1 MAALEL
7 ESDAPAPAALPGQHP
22 LPSSSSPPPL
32 ADSTPARTTTTEQGH
47 LDPCCSRP
55 TTDAPPR
62 VAVCRVRPSKRV
74 FVPPPQYGLVEEGLV
89 RSGQPS
95 ELNFPF
101 LERLG
106 LKSCVWL
113 APEEPNEPFQR
124 FLQEQHITLHHLG
137 ADDYAATYDPL
148 SEETVLQALELILDP
163 ANAPCLIACGQG
175 RHRTG
180 TVCGLLRKLQR
191 WNLTA
196 ILEEYRRYAGPKV
209 RQHNEQFIE
218 LFDVQLCAV
227 PRPAPDSST

>member
-1 MAALEL
+1 MAALD
-7 ESDAPAPAALPGQHP
+7 SPTGAPAPAVLADERP
-22 LPSSSSPPPL
+22 LPSSSSPPL
-32 ADSTPARTTTTEQGH
+32 ADSTPPASSTEQGH
-47 LDPCCSRP
+47 LGPCCSRP
-55 TTDAPPR
+55 TTTDASPR

-101 LERLG
+101 LERLK
-106 LKSCVWL
+106 LKAVVWL

-124 FLQEQHITLHHLG
+124 FLQDQHITLHHLG

-148 SEETVLQALELILDP
+148 SEEVVLQALELILDP

-227 PRPAPDSST
+227 PRPAPVFST

>member
-1 MAALEL
+1 MAALDPRPVEPAAA
-7 ESDAPAPAALPGQHP
+7 APADAQP
-22 LPSSSSPPPL
+22 LSSSSSPP
-32 ADSTPARTTTTEQGH
+32 ADSETPSASTIEQGH
-47 LDPCCSRP
+47 LGPCCSRP
-55 TTDAPPR
+55 ATTDAPPR
-62 VAVCRVRPSKRV
+62 LAVCRVRPSKRV

-124 FLQEQHITLHHLG
+124 FLQEQHVALHHLG

-163 ANAPCLIACGQG
+163 HKQPCLIACGQG

-227 PRPAPDSST
+227 PRPAPASST